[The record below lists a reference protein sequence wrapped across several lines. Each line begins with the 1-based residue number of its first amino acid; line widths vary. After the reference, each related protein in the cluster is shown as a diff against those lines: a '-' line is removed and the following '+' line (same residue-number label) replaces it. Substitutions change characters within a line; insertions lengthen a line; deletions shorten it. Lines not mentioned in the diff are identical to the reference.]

1 MVGAELRN
9 FDMESIQAEMIAGIE
24 KVVVL
29 ISGTEG
35 EPETESKSEKDEAR
49 AVSR

>member
-9 FDMESIQAEMIAGIE
+9 FDIESIQAVKVAFIE
-24 KVVVL
+24 GVVVL

-35 EPETESKSEKDEAR
+35 EPETEKKSVKDEVR